1 MVGHAGYLARVVLG
15 IDRSATFGLA
25 DAIDHMTTWVRD
37 FTAGVAGD
45 DLDPAKGGGKLLEF
59 LLRDVAKGR
68 TLPNGWENGL
78 SEEQRRTEERR
89 GGTGGVSTC
98 KMWGWPLP

>member
-1 MVGHAGYLARVVLG
+1 MVRHAGYLARVVLG

-45 DLDPAKGGGKLLEF
+45 DMDPAKGVGKMLEF
-59 LLRDVAKGR
+59 LLRDAEKGR
-68 TLPNGWENGL
+68 HLPKRWDTGR
-78 SEEQRRTEERR
+78 SEGQRRRAEKHTAELTHQTANRMPR
-89 GGTGGVSTC
+89 
-98 KMWGWPLP
+98 